1 MNVNLCD
8 PRGPPLSQEA
18 ARKIPRFQ
26 RAMRTTFGALIFAL
40 FAFGIPLLPLVYVG
54 GAIPILLWCG
64 LVNPLPVRL
73 FMDYC
78 SSRFFYFLVNI
89 CLVSRLGPLG
99 TMGSSRGAVCLS

>member
-8 PRGPPLSQEA
+8 PRGPPLSEEA

-26 RAMRTTFGALIFAL
+26 RALRTTFGALTFAL

-64 LVNPLPVRL
+64 LVKPLPVRL

-78 SSRFFYFLVNI
+78 SSRFLYFLV
-89 CLVSRLGPLG
+89 VSELTLIFI
-99 TMGSSRGAVCLS
+99 L